1 MSISSTRSSIA
12 LLSTLSVACGDN
24 TGVQSTLSTSGTSSE
39 SSSSGGTS
47 NGGTSGGATT
57 SQDTASPTS
66 GENSTDGIKLDIGSD
81 KPPPLDI
88 CKVQDQDG
96 VGICSDKV
104 PTDTFEPVV
113 EWEWWGQGDYTQSS
127 VTPLV
132 ANFTDDNTDGEV
144 DLCDNPDILV
154 VAGGFSDEARL
165 FLLDGATGTVHFE
178 FEGLVDPAS
187 TPALGDID
195 GDGLVEVVTSLPQ
208 GNLLGYRAVAFE
220 HTGAI
225 KWISSAAAV
234 DQDGWGSTTAIGDVD
249 NDGRVEIAIANL
261 LLDADGELMITFPLP
276 EIVPSGSSYAMPV
289 LADLDGDDDLEILF
303 GRVAYHHDGS
313 VHYLV
318 PEIQRSGFSHVADL
332 DGDGAPEVL
341 VTTQTGISLLK
352 PDGAVVYANL
362 RPNGVDVQNTNW
374 VHPAA
379 IHDLAGNGSRQF
391 AMGSYNLNC
400 AYSHDANIL
409 WTSDTGKSSRAA
421 GTSAFDFLGDGTAE
435 VIYMDDTS
443 LRIFDGVDGDVLTD
457 TPQSPWGFFRY
468 PSVADVDNDG
478 SAEILV
484 VGSTSDPT
492 LRVFGDAMNGWVS
505 ARRIWNQHSY
515 HVTNVREDGT
525 IPHVQKP
532 NWQGLNTFRAQAQ
545 LADDGG
551 ACLPPP

>member
-1 MSISSTRSSIA
+1 MAISGIRTFVT
-12 LLSTLSVACGDN
+12 LSTLSVACGD
-24 TGVQSTLSTSGTSSE
+24 TGVHSTLSSSGTSSE
-39 SSSSGGTS
+39 YSSSGGTTS
-47 NGGTSGGATT
+47 SGTSGGTT
-57 SQDTASPTS
+57 TAQNTASPTS
-66 GENSTDGIKLDIGSD
+66 GENSTDGINLDVGTD
-81 KPPPLDI
+81 KPPPLDN

-96 VGICSDKV
+96 LGICSDKILSKM
-104 PTDTFEPVV
+104 FEPIV
-113 EWEWWGQGDYTQSS
+113 EWEWWGQGEYIQSF

-132 ANFTDDNTDGEV
+132 ANFTDDNADGEV

-154 VAGGFSDEARL
+154 VAGGFSASARL
-165 FLLDGATGTVHFE
+165 FLLDGATGTVRIE
-178 FEGLVDPAS
+178 FEGLVDHAS
-187 TPALGDID
+187 TPAIGDID

-208 GNLLGYRAVAFE
+208 GYKLGYRAVAFE

-234 DQDGWGSTTAIGDVD
+234 EQWGWGSTTAIGDVD
-249 NDGRVEIAIANL
+249 NDDRPEIAIANL
-261 LLDADGELMITFPLP
+261 LLDADGELLMAFPLP
-276 EIVPSGSSYAMPV
+276 EIVPLGSSYAMPV
-289 LADLDGDDDLEILF
+289 LADLDGDDDLEILY

-313 VHYLV
+313 IYYLV

-332 DGDGAPEVL
+332 DDDGDPEVL

-352 PDGAVVYANL
+352 SDGAVVYANL

-379 IHDLAGNGSRQF
+379 VHDLSGNGGRQF
-391 AMGSYNLNC
+391 AMGSYNLYG
-400 AYSHDANIL
+400 AYSSDANIL
-409 WTSDTGKSSRAA
+409 WTSDAVKSSQAA
-421 GTSAFDFLGDGTAE
+421 GTSAFDFLGDGAAE

-443 LRIFDGVDGDVLTD
+443 LRVFDGADGAILMDA
-457 TPQSPWGFFRY
+457 PQSPWGYFRY

-492 LRVFGDAMNGWVS
+492 LRVFGDATDGWVS

-515 HVTNVREDGT
+515 HVTNVKEDGT
-525 IPHVQKP
+525 IPHIQKP

-551 ACLPPP
+551 ACLPPR